1 MAQVNFTQWGP
12 IFLAPG
18 ATTTWWFT
26 WIFDENH
33 WELMNTSPDTPGASI
48 EIVRQWSERV
58 ASATPHTRLWCTFR
72 NIGSTGVV
80 FRPKTLV
87 APA

>member
-1 MAQVNFTQWGP
+1 
-12 IFLAPG
+12 
-18 ATTTWWFT
+18 
-26 WIFDENH
+26 
-33 WELMNTSPDTPGASI
+33 
-48 EIVRQWSERV
+48 VRQWSERV